1 MAMCS
6 NLGGKKLVGLWMI
19 SCDGYTLS
27 MAYNRISA
35 PTHKNLQ
42 VFGSSVLQSQDFDYL
57 WFLIEILFQKVC
69 LSERYSQHCQKD
81 ENIPYLCTRQPI
93 VFNCLQIM
101 I

>member
-35 PTHKNLQ
+35 PTHKTLT
-42 VFGSSVLQSQDFDYL
+42 VSGSNMLQSQNFDYL
-57 WFLIEILFQKVC
+57 YEDNL
-69 LSERYSQHCQKD
+69 D
-81 ENIPYLCTRQPI
+81 
-93 VFNCLQIM
+93 
-101 I
+101 